1 MYIRTT
7 NKSCIF
13 KLQFLLLPRRLLM
26 VIINNTYVLLDA
38 IMYCILLSLIG
49 FKGDVVIHVICNS
62 DLKFISVTFHKQ

>member
-38 IMYCILLSLIG
+38 IMYCILLNS